1 MGGPTGSYNDRLWA
15 HSCHAD
21 QSPSWLIEQYS
32 HLSLSTVW
40 IDGSVQKHY
49 KSQISL
55 IVTIH

>member
-1 MGGPTGSYNDRLWA
+1 
-15 HSCHAD
+15 
-21 QSPSWLIEQYS
+21 LIEQYS